1 MKRAVLVGL
10 FSAVIATA
18 PAFYPRQAMAA
29 SIDAIA
35 VDDDVKTG
43 AGDAGWGTGEGDTEK
58 EAKDMALKNCAKN
71 GNKSCQIVLTYKQC
85 AAYASSRKHFGTG
98 TGPSKDV
105 ARAKAMEDCGND
117 NCKVVVSD
125 CVGD

>member
-1 MKRAVLVGL
+1 MNRAILVGL

-18 PAFYPRQAMAA
+18 PGFYPRQAHAA
-29 SIDAIA
+29 TIDAIA
-35 VDDDVKTG
+35 VDDDTSTSG
-43 AGDAGWGTGEGDTEK
+43 GDAGWGTGEGDTEK
-58 EAKDMALKNCAKN
+58 EAKDMALKNCAKH
-71 GNKSCQIVLTYKQC
+71 GNKGCEVVLTYKQC
-85 AAYASSRKHFGTG
+85 GAYASSRKKYGTG

-117 NCKVVVSD
+117 KCKVVVSD